1 MNNKITNLKI
11 ITIKTCNWNDSYW
24 KSFTQNYNNI
34 FDKNFTIDFFKNK
47 YKSSSMGFSFH
58 SLLINDL
65 NEVVGA
71 CTVMPYLYSR
81 NSETLNLGQ
90 AVDVFIVEKY
100 RSNPMMLRDMYLEL
114 KEQLLLNEIICV
126 LAVPNK
132 NVFKYWTNVVKWK
145 HIGNLNYWVHP
156 IKIGSALNTS
166 KFLDK
171 LSLLFSAFLG
181 FLNCIFC
188 KILYDNKNHNTYK
201 IIQNDEFL
209 KMRFNNKYKKSE
221 IGFFKI
227 YKEKEVEVAYVFPT
241 SNEPSLINLVKSI
254 KIIREKTNAHL
265 VFYVGTF
272 NRFKYFLLRIP
283 KKLEPQ
289 ELPLTCDILDKKN
302 LLKYADMLEIKNWD
316 FSLTNFDVR

>member
-1 MNNKITNLKI
+1 MNNKIAHLKI
-11 ITIKTCNWNDSYW
+11 ITIKTDDWNDGYW
-24 KSFTQNYNNI
+24 KSFTKNYNNI
-34 FDKNFTIDFFKNK
+34 FNKNFTIDFFKKK
-47 YKSSSMGFSFH
+47 YKSSSVGFSFH

-71 CTVMPYLYSR
+71 CTVIPRLYYR
-81 NSETLNLGQ
+81 NLETLKIGQ
-90 AVDVFIVEKY
+90 AVDVFIIEKY
-100 RSNPMMLRDMYLEL
+100 RTNPMMLKDMYLEL

-145 HIGNLNYWVHP
+145 HIGDLNYWAHP
-156 IKIGSALNTS
+156 IKIGSALN
-166 KFLDK
+166 KGKILDK
-171 LSLLFSAFLG
+171 LSLLFSVFLG
-181 FLNCIFC
+181 FLNNIFC
-188 KILYDNKNHNTYK
+188 KILYNNKNHDTYK

-209 KMRFNNKYKKSE
+209 KMRFNNKYKKTE

-227 YKEKEVEVAYVFPT
+227 YKEKEVEVAYIFPAC
-241 SNEPSLINLVKSI
+241 NEPSLINLVKSI

-265 VFYVGTF
+265 VFYVGTLF
-272 NRFKYFLLRIP
+272 KFKYFLLKVP

-289 ELPLTCDILDKKN
+289 KLPLTCDILDKKN
-302 LLKYADMLEIKNWD
+302 LQKYADMLEIKNWD